1 METLAWA
8 ELAVGQ
14 ELPLVEKPPI
24 TKVQLVKYAG
34 ASGDFNPIHTDD
46 DAARGVGLP
55 GIIAHGMLS
64 MGFLG
69 DYAAEL
75 VGAAGYVSLVKVRF
89 SDMVRPG
96 DVLTLRGKVLEKD
109 EDKRTARISILAERE
124 PEKPLTAGEAVLAFS
139 RAVSAPARTASRAE
153 SSPRKRASRPQV
165 GGLPAEAPGLVIRSR
180 LIHSRWR
187 TDEIVM

>member
-1 METLAWA
+1 MESLAWA

-34 ASGDFNPIHTDD
+34 ASGDFNLIHSDD
-46 DAARGVGLP
+46 ETAHRVGLP
-55 GIIAHGMLS
+55 GVIAPGILS

-75 VGAAGYVSLVKVRF
+75 IGAAGYVSLVKVRF
-89 SDMVRPG
+89 SGMVRPG

-109 EDKRTARISILAERE
+109 EDKRTARISIQAERE
-124 PEKPLTAGEAVLAFS
+124 PEKPLTAGEAVLAF
-139 RAVSAPARTASRAE
+139 TH
-153 SSPRKRASRPQV
+153 
-165 GGLPAEAPGLVIRSR
+165 L
-180 LIHSRWR
+180 
-187 TDEIVM
+187 